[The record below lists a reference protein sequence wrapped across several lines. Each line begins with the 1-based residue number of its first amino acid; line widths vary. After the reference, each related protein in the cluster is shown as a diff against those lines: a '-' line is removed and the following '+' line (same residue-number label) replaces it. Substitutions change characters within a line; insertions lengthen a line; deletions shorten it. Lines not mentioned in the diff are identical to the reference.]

1 MEELSI
7 GYKNSRR
14 FEGSM
19 GKWMRSIDE
28 REEEEEL
35 QRQEFKKIMMEM
47 GYPPPDTMFPNE
59 MNMVIEYRTEGK
71 ETIRKK
77 FDEYIDNVYRK
88 QDLEQIRD
96 RWISA
101 EWCKGRWGILGE
113 AMDAY
118 FLEKYSLII
127 PVLIIQA
134 EGIIAQAKG
143 HIGQMGGKKLKE
155 YIEEIL
161 DDNSIK
167 SFDDAIT
174 EFYKETVLV
183 KFAHGDPIDSFLSRH
198 AILHGAD
205 VNYPTKPNAL
215 KTILLFDYLF
225 DKIDNL
231 YSK

>member
-1 MEELSI
+1 MEELSS
-7 GYKNSRR
+7 GYINSRR

-28 REEEEEL
+28 REEEEAI
-35 QRQEFKKIMMEM
+35 QREEFKKVMMEM

-59 MNMVIEYRTEGK
+59 MAMVIEYRKKGK
-71 ETIRKK
+71 ENIRKE

-88 QDLEQIRD
+88 QDLEQMRD
-96 RWISA
+96 GWISA
-101 EWCKGRWGILGE
+101 EWCKERWGILAD

-143 HIGQMGGKKLKE
+143 HTGQMSGKQLQGH
-155 YIEEIL
+155 IEEIL
-161 DDNSIK
+161 GDKSIK

-174 EFYKETVLV
+174 KFYKDTVLA
-183 KFAHGDPIDSFLSRH
+183 KFAHGDLIDSFLSRH

-205 VNYPTKPNAL
+205 VDYPTKQNAL

-225 DKIDNL
+225 DKINNL